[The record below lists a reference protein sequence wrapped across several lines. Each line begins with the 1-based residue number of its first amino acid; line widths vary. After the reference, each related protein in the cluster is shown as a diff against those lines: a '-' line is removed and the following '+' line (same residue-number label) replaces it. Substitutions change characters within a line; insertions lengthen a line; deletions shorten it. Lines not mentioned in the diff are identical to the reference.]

1 VGYLFALIAAL
12 LFGINGSV
20 TKVVVGAGLDPAQL
34 TFFRV
39 SGTVV
44 ISGLVLLLTNRS
56 AFRLTRRQLAVMA
69 VLGVFGVA
77 GLQFFY
83 ATALSL
89 LPVGITLLLEYTAV
103 LMVAVIAFFF
113 FHERVKA
120 RLWVSIAFVLGGLAI
135 VAQVWTGSLDPLGV
149 VYALLAAVALTI
161 YFLVGERL
169 LSASSAMSVA
179 FWSMLFAA
187 LLWAVLSRWW
197 TIHPGVFLTAVS
209 LSGNLDAVSVPL
221 VLPLLWNIVLGSFA
235 PFLFSYLALKR
246 LTATAA
252 GVIASSEVIF
262 AFLVA
267 WLWLG
272 EGLNAVQLAG
282 ATVVLAGILLAQTA
296 RAEKVLDPDLAFRDG
311 SDVVG
316 VRIPAPA
323 AAPSADGAAPV
334 AGAPLAAAAAPAA
347 PPVPASAP
355 DAAAEPIGR
364 NVGGR
369 S

>member
-1 VGYLFALIAAL
+1 MGYLYALIAAL

-20 TKVVVGAGLDPAQL
+20 TKVIVGAGLDPAQL

-39 SGTVV
+39 TGTVV
-44 ISGLVLLLTNRS
+44 VSGLVLLVTDRA
-56 AFRLTRRQLAVMA
+56 AFRLTRHQLGVMA
-69 VLGVFGVA
+69 ILGVFGVA

-113 FHERVKA
+113 FSERVKP
-120 RLWVSIAFVLGGLAI
+120 RLWVSIGLVLGGLAV
-135 VAQVWTGSLDPLGV
+135 VAQIWTGSLNLLGV
-149 VYALLAAVALTI
+149 VFALLAAVALTV

-169 LSASSAMSVA
+169 LTASSAMAVA

-187 LLWAVLSRWW
+187 LLWAMLSGWW
-197 TIHPGVFLTAVS
+197 TIDPSVFPTAVS
-209 LSGNLDAVSVPL
+209 LSGNLEAVSVPL
-221 VLPLLWNIVLGSFA
+221 LLPLLWNVLLGSFA
-235 PFLFSYLALKR
+235 PFFFSYLALKR

-267 WLWLG
+267 WVWLG
-272 EGLNAVQLAG
+272 EGLNPVQLVG
-282 ATVVLAGILLAQTA
+282 AALVLAGIVLAQTA

-311 SDVVG
+311 PDVVG
-316 VRIPAPA
+316 ER
-323 AAPSADGAAPV
+323 
-334 AGAPLAAAAAPAA
+334 
-347 PPVPASAP
+347 VPATRATTESV
-355 DAAAEPIGR
+355 GG